1 MIKEAINF
9 LAAPVYSFSIFIGLF
24 FLAMKRMDIV
34 GTKKFGI
41 GLLVFTL
48 VTFAWMVADP
58 IFFSIISLPD
68 NIPIIILNA
77 LVIWSTWFALYKGHQ
92 NDLRIEAGESPL
104 EGSPENREKVWAWP
118 NLVYTELFAGIVC
131 TVFLVVWAIFFKA
144 GITSLAGAG
153 LKANTASKECSPK
166 IV

>member
-48 VTFAWMVADP
+48 VTDSIMSKIQADLE
-58 IFFSIISLPD
+58 SE
-68 NIPIIILNA
+68 LNA
-77 LVIWSTWFALYKGHQ
+77 K
-92 NDLRIEAGESPL
+92 LR
-104 EGSPENREKVWAWP
+104 
-118 NLVYTELFAGIVC
+118 
-131 TVFLVVWAIFFKA
+131 
-144 GITSLAGAG
+144 
-153 LKANTASKECSPK
+153 
-166 IV
+166 